1 MKTPFLVSLAAVL
14 ILLSCQEASPT
25 IELDVPPPT
34 LPQWAE
40 QANIYEVNVRQYTD
54 EGTLQAFQTHLPRLK
69 ELGVDI
75 LWFMPIQPIG
85 ELHRKGTLGSYYS
98 ISNYTAVHPDYGT
111 IEDFQSIV
119 EQAHSLGM
127 KVILD
132 WVANHTAF
140 DHHWVSDHPEF
151 YTADSAGNY
160 PIVAVDN
167 EGNPTDWTDVAD
179 LNYEA
184 AGMREA
190 MISEMDW
197 WVTTAGIDGFRCD
210 VAGFVPYGFW
220 KTAISDLRE
229 NHGSLFMLAEWE
241 DPALID
247 AGFNA
252 VYGWEFHH
260 LLNELAQGKTDVRA
274 LARYVE
280 KCDTLWPIETLK
292 MYFTTNHDE
301 NTWNGTVSQRMGD
314 LGKAMF
320 VLSSMMERS
329 LPLVYTGQEAGLDH
343 QFPFFTKDTI
353 GLDWSTTSADASF
366 FAEMIALKHNHVTL
380 SNGVDRHEMALQID
394 TTSNS
399 AMITRGKKGSTDQVV
414 AIFQFS
420 DSLPAYSAPYE
431 LEEVVSVKGAR
442 VYAAKRD

>member
-1 MKTPFLVSLAAVL
+1 MKKIILLSLAATL
-14 ILLSCQEASPT
+14 TLFSCQEAPT
-25 IELDVPPPT
+25 SESAFTPST

-40 QANIYEVNVRQYTD
+40 QANIYEVNVRQFTD

-85 ELHRKGTLGSYYS
+85 ELYRKGALGSYYS
-98 ISNYTAVHPDYGT
+98 ISDYTAVHEDYGT
-111 IEDFQSIV
+111 LEDFQSIV

-140 DHHWVSDHPEF
+140 DHHWVSDHPHF

-167 EGNPTDWTDVAD
+167 DGTPTDWTDVAD

-184 AGMREA
+184 EGMREA
-190 MISEMDW
+190 MIGEMNW
-197 WVTTAGIDGFRCD
+197 WLENADIDGFRCD
-210 VAGFVPYGFW
+210 VAGFVPYDFW
-220 KTAISDLRE
+220 KTAINDLRE
-229 NHGSLFMLAEWE
+229 NHDSIFMLAEWE
-241 DPALID
+241 DPALMD
-247 AGFNA
+247 VGFNA

-260 LLNELAQGKTDVRA
+260 LLNELAQDKMNVSA
-274 LARYVE
+274 LAEYAD
-280 KCDTLWPIETLK
+280 KCDSLWPKETMK

-301 NTWNGTVSQRMGD
+301 NTWNGTVSQRMGK

-329 LPLVYTGQEAGLDH
+329 LPLVYTGQEAGLNH
-343 QFPFFTKDTI
+343 QFPFFTKDTVGI
-353 GLDWSTTSADASF
+353 DWSITHPDAYF
-366 FAEMIALKHNHVTL
+366 FAEMMSLKHNHVAL
-380 SNGVDRHEMALQID
+380 SNGVDGRDMELQID

-399 AMITRGKKGSTDQVV
+399 AMITRGKEGTSDQVV

-420 DSLPAYSAPYE
+420 EDPPVYSAPSE
-431 LEEVVSVKGAR
+431 LEEVIAVAGAR